1 MFYHFTQALFCQTM
15 KLRVCKFGAE
25 GNCSVSSIKE
35 ESVRLGSVCG
45 EGQERRKLV
54 GAQEGTFVG
63 REM

>member
-1 MFYHFTQALFCQTM
+1 M
-15 KLRVCKFGAE
+15 KLRVRKLGAE
-25 GNCSVSSIKE
+25 ANCSVSSIKE

-63 REM
+63 REVWKI

>member
-1 MFYHFTQALFCQTM
+1 M

-25 GNCSVSSIKE
+25 GNCSASSIKE

-45 EGQERRKLV
+45 EAQERRKLV